1 MLEVLKNL
9 FVSGGFIPHGHCY
22 LWKPELVWLHV
33 VSDASIAI
41 AYYSIPITL
50 VYFVRKRVDLPFNW
64 IFLLFGAFIIAC
76 GTTHVMEIWTL
87 WHPTYWLSGSIKAVT
102 AVVSLYTAVELVPL
116 VPKAIAL
123 PSPAELEAA
132 NRELES
138 EISERKRL
146 EKERDNFFNL
156 SPELLCIT
164 NFDGYLKYVNPAW
177 ENTTG
182 FTTEELLAKPYI
194 EFIHPEEREALAAD
208 AQKVA
213 RGRDTTYFESRL
225 LCKDGSYKWFVWSAS
240 ASIEDRLIY
249 VNGRD
254 ITDRKQ
260 TEARLELQGTIVRN
274 MAEGVCLVRAADGA
288 IVYANPKFESM
299 FGYGS
304 GELNRKPVEVLNYA
318 SDEQNAKQVASQIMQ
333 QLNQRGEATYEI
345 HNIKKDGSPFWCRAR
360 TARLEHPEYGTV
372 YVAVHEDITDRKQA
386 EEVLKQAKEAA
397 LSAAAQSA
405 AANRAKSEFLAN
417 MSHELRTPL
426 NGILGYAHIL
436 KREKNLTSK
445 QQDGLGIIQQ
455 CGEHLLT
462 LINDILDLS
471 KIEARKMEIHLSEF
485 HFPKFINNITEIF
498 RIRAEQKNISFSYEL
513 LSLRPTFVRGDEQ
526 KLRQILINLLGN
538 AIKFTEQGG
547 VVFKVGYVGNGES
560 ELGNRKQT
568 TNNKIRFQV
577 EDTGVGIAPEKLV
590 EIFLPFHQVETT
602 RHWVEGTGL
611 GLAISQKL
619 AKLMDS
625 TLEVRSQL
633 GSGSVFWL
641 DLDLPEVA
649 KLTSVAEAKERNI
662 IGFKGEKRKVLVADD
677 KWENRSV
684 LVNMLEPLG
693 FEIIEAT
700 DGLDCLN
707 KALESKPALILM
719 DLVMPGLDGFEATR
733 QLRKL
738 TELKKIVIIATS
750 ASVFDYSQDKS
761 RKVGCNDF
769 ISKPVQAQQLLE
781 QLRVHLGLEWV
792 YDDLGLTRVA
802 DAELRVAD
810 GDWEDVK
817 SNEQPINPNSRALL
831 KLGGDLP
838 APRPKIENPKLVAPP
853 PEEMAVLLDLA
864 KRGNLRRIGEQAARL
879 EQLDERFVPFASEL
893 RQLAQGFQV
902 KQIREFL
909 QPYMSDRE

>member
-1 MLEVLKNL
+1 MLEVLNK
-9 FVSGGFIPHGHCY
+9 FFASGGFIPHGHCY

-33 VSDASIAI
+33 VSDSLIAI

-50 VYFVRKRVDLPFNW
+50 VYFVRKRIDLPFNW
-64 IFLLFGAFIIAC
+64 IFLLFGAFIVAC
-76 GTTHVMEIWTL
+76 GTTHVMEVWTL
-87 WHPTYWLSGSIKAVT
+87 WHPTYWLSGSIKALT
-102 AVVSLYTAVELVPL
+102 AVISLYTAVELVPL
-116 VPKAIAL
+116 VPKALAL
-123 PSPAELEAA
+123 PSPAQLEAA
-132 NRELES
+132 NRELER
-138 EISERKRL
+138 EISDRKRV

-164 NFDGYLKYVNPAW
+164 TFDGYFKYVNPAW
-177 ENTTG
+177 KNTTG

-194 EFIHPEEREALAAD
+194 EFIHPEDGEAWTAD

-213 RGRDTTYFESRL
+213 SGIGTTYFESRL
-225 LCKDGSYKWFVWSAS
+225 LCKDSSYKWFVWSAS

-254 ITDRKQ
+254 ISERKQ
-260 TEARLELQGTIVRN
+260 TEARLELQGVIVRN

-304 GELNRKPVEVLNYA
+304 GELNGKPAEVVNYA
-318 SDEQNAKQVASQIMQ
+318 SDQHRAKQVASEIMH
-333 QLNQRGEATYEI
+333 QLNQQGEATYEI
-345 HNIKKDGSPFWCRAR
+345 HNVKKDGTAFWCRAH
-360 TARLEHPEYGTV
+360 TSRLEHPEYGTI

-386 EEVLKQAKEAA
+386 EEALHKAKEAA
-397 LSAAAQSA
+397 VSAAAQSA

-436 KREKNLTSK
+436 KQRSQAEPGNEVLTSK
-445 QQDGLGIIQQ
+445 QQDGLNIIQQ

-485 HFPKFINNITEIF
+485 HFPTFLNNIAEIF
-498 RIRAEQKNISFSYEL
+498 RIRAEQKNISFSYQS
-513 LSLRPTFVRGDEQ
+513 LSLLPAFVRGDEQ
-526 KLRQILINLLGN
+526 KLRQILINVLGN
-538 AIKFTEQGG
+538 AIKFTDTGD
-547 VVFKVGYVGNGES
+547 VVFKVGYVGRES
-560 ELGNRKQT
+560 QEENSLIQNPKSKIQ
-568 TNNKIRFQV
+568 NPIIRFQV
-577 EDTGVGIAPEKLV
+577 EDTGIGILPEKLT
-590 EIFLPFHQVETT
+590 EIFLPFNQVQNS

-619 AKLMDS
+619 AQLMGT
-625 TLEVRSQL
+625 TLEVKSQL
-633 GSGSVFWL
+633 GCGSVFWL
-641 DLDLPEVA
+641 DLDLPEVP
-649 KLTSVAEAKERNI
+649 KLTEIATTKERNI
-662 IGFKGEKRKVLVADD
+662 IGFNGEKRKIMVVDD

-693 FEIIEAT
+693 FEIVEAT
-700 DGLDCLN
+700 DGRDCLN
-707 KALESKPALILM
+707 KALEFKPDVILM
-719 DLVMPGLDGFEATR
+719 DLVMPVLDGFEATR
-733 QLRKL
+733 QIRQL

-750 ASVFDYSQDKS
+750 ASVFDYSQHKS
-761 RKVGCNDF
+761 REAGCDDF
-769 ISKPVQAQQLLE
+769 LSKPVQAQQLLE

-792 YDDLGLTRVA
+792 YEDWGLTRAA
-802 DAELRVAD
+802 DAELGVAD
-810 GDWEDVK
+810 QDSEGFA
-817 SNEQPINPNSRALL
+817 SNEYALNPKS
-831 KLGGDLP
+831 
-838 APRPKIENPKLVAPP
+838 KIENPTLVAPP
-853 PEEMAVLLDLA
+853 PEEIAVLLDLA
-864 KRGNLRRIGEQAARL
+864 MRGNLRRIGEQAARL
-879 EQLDERFVPFASEL
+879 EQLDERFAPFASEL